1 MKINSKG
8 NKMKKLLI
16 VIVALFINN
25 NVVAGDKEDIV
36 NQIKK
41 QWVDFSNKKM
51 DLSLINPNG
60 SWQARSDGGLWDF
73 QSPKE
78 IQSQIEDSPNTL
90 NFRPYHIE
98 VTIVGKS
105 QDVAY
110 TNYYLV
116 GTITGRGGK
125 VVANN
130 YRTRASGT
138 LVKKSGKWVSVG
150 EHYSPLHGGSG
161 VIFD

>member
-1 MKINSKG
+1 
-8 NKMKKLLI
+8 MKKILI
-16 VIVALFINN
+16 VFAALILVNN
-25 NVVAGDKEDIV
+25 NVIAGDKEDIT
-36 NQIKK
+36 NQIK
-41 QWVDFSNKKM
+41 QLWVNFSNKKVDM
-51 DLSLINPNG
+51 SLINPNG
-60 SWQARSDGGLWDF
+60 SWQASSEGGLWNF

-78 IQSQIEDSPNTL
+78 IQSQIADSPNTL

-138 LVKKSGKWVSVG
+138 LVKQSGKCVSVG
-150 EHYSPLHGGSG
+150 DHYSPLHGGSG